1 MDTLDQLQVQLPLLF
16 NTCERLFPPP
26 LAFRDFSPS
35 TLKESLKLPQI
46 VGRLQGANARP
57 VWWRVGMRVRFKFD
71 TSSLGRRDLRRCT
84 EAFRGHDKSRR
95 DSDPVDLVAAFRN
108 GDTV

>member
-1 MDTLDQLQVQLPLLF
+1 MWEITPLCAQRGLV
-16 NTCERLFPPP
+16 R
-26 LAFRDFSPS
+26 AARV
-35 TLKESLKLPQI
+35 LKLPQI
-46 VGRLQGANARP
+46 VGRPQGANARP

-71 TSSLGRRDLRRCT
+71 TPSLGRRDLRGCT
-84 EAFRGHDKSRR
+84 ETFRGHDESRR